1 MKKPFKKTWMMAS
14 ALTLGLA
21 VLTPL
26 QAGATSVQTPN
37 NATVQMEQQITG
49 TITDNYGDGI
59 NLKGKDG
66 KNYFISFYKFS
77 KEQLEKINL
86 AEGQEISVEGSI
98 VDSYSDF
105 YTFEVYKRDLPK
117 EITAEDLAKLEKLF
131 NEIKRLQK
139 EASVLEDTST
149 EAVEKKY
156 DEIAKIYEDMYKIT
170 KPYILAS
177 WEPQSFDEYVQEFGF
192 SEKNIVI
199 EAEDQKQLKAI
210 YDEWVKLEKAG
221 IEEDKANEKFDAFY
235 TILQPYLEKLY
246 PPQTFE
252 EYMEDMELDIPAET
266 LAKLKTIYED
276 AQKAEKDKNEELSEK
291 LWAEFY
297 TNMDEFYTPQTFEEY
312 MADFAFEV
320 SEADQKQLKTL
331 YEEILA
337 LDEKVE
343 QEKIDAKWDAFYT
356 ILDPYFKA
364 NEDILI
370 SASKLTINGQ
380 VYIPQ

>member
-77 KEQLEKINL
+77 KEQLEKLNL
-86 AEGQEISVEGSI
+86 TEGQEITVEGSI

-117 EITAEDLAKLEKLF
+117 EVTAEELAKLEKLF
-131 NEIKRLQK
+131 NEIKRLEK
-139 EASVLEDTST
+139 EASVLEDTSI
-149 EAVEKKY
+149 EAAEKKY

-170 KPYILAS
+170 KPYILAN
-177 WEPQSFDEYVQEFGF
+177 WEPQSFDEFVQDFGF
-192 SEKNIVI
+192 SEKNIII
-199 EAEDQKQLKAI
+199 EAEDQKQLKVI
-210 YDEWVKLEKAG
+210 YDEWAKLAKAG
-221 IEEDKANEKFDAFY
+221 IEEDKANEKLEAFY
-235 TILQPYLEKLY
+235 TILQPYLDKLY

-252 EYMEDMELDIPAET
+252 EYMEDRELAIPAET
-266 LAKLKTIYED
+266 LAKLKTIYVD

-291 LWAEFY
+291 LW
-297 TNMDEFYTPQTFEEY
+297 DEFYTIMNEFYIPQTFEEF
-312 MADFAFEV
+312 MGDFGFEV
-320 SEADQKQLKTL
+320 SEADKKQLKPL

-337 LDEKVE
+337 FDKKVE

-364 NEDILI
+364 NKEILI
-370 SASKLTINGQ
+370 SASKLTLNGQ
-380 VYIPQ
+380 VYLPQ

>member
-77 KEQLEKINL
+77 KEQLEKLNL
-86 AEGQEISVEGSI
+86 TEGQEISVEGSI
-98 VDSYSDF
+98 VNSYSDF

-117 EITAEDLAKLEKLF
+117 EVTAEELAKLEKLF
-131 NEIKRLQK
+131 NEMKRLEK
-139 EASVLEDTST
+139 EASVLEDTSI
-149 EAVEKKY
+149 EAAEKKY

-177 WEPQSFDEYVQEFGF
+177 WEPQSFDEYLQDFGF
-192 SEKNIVI
+192 SENNIVI
-199 EAEDQKQLKAI
+199 DTEDKKQLKVI
-210 YDEWVKLEKAG
+210 YDEWVKLAKAG
-221 IEEDKANEKFDAFY
+221 IEEDKADEKYEAFY
-235 TILQPYLEKLY
+235 TILQPYLDKLY

-252 EYMEDMELDIPAET
+252 EYMADTELSIPAET
-266 LAKLKTIYED
+266 LAKLKTIYDD
-276 AQKAEKDKNEELSEK
+276 AQRAEKDKNDELSEK
-291 LWAEFY
+291 LWTEFY
-297 TNMDEFYTPQTFEEY
+297 SMMDDFYTPQTFEEY

-320 SEADQKQLKTL
+320 SEADKKQLKAL

-337 LDEKVE
+337 FDKKVE

-364 NEDILI
+364 NKEILI
-370 SASKLTINGQ
+370 SASKLTLNGQ
-380 VYIPQ
+380 VYLPQ

>member
-77 KEQLEKINL
+77 KEQLEKLNL
-86 AEGQEISVEGSI
+86 AEGQEITVEGSI
-98 VDSYSDF
+98 VSSYSDF
-105 YTFEVYKRDLPK
+105 YTFDVYKRDLPK

-131 NEIKRLQK
+131 NEVKRLEK
-139 EASVLEDTST
+139 EASELEDTSI
-149 EAVEKKY
+149 EVAEKKY
-156 DEIAKIYEDMYKIT
+156 DQISKIYEDMYKIT
-170 KPYILAS
+170 KPYFLAN
-177 WEPQSFDEYVQEFGF
+177 WEPQTFDEYLQDFGF
-192 SEKNIVI
+192 SEENIVI
-199 EAEDQKQLKAI
+199 EAEDKKQLKTI

-221 IEEDKANEKFDAFY
+221 VEDNANEKYDAFY
-235 TILQPYLEKLY
+235 TILQPYLDKLY

-252 EYMEDMELDIPAET
+252 EYIEGMELAIPAEM
-266 LAKLKTIYED
+266 LAKLKTIYDD
-276 AQKAEKDKNEELSEK
+276 AQRAEKDKNEELSEK
-291 LWAEFY
+291 LWTEFY
-297 TNMDEFYTPQTFEEY
+297 SKMDEFYIPQTFEKF

-320 SEADQKQLKTL
+320 SEADKKQLKPL

-337 LDEKVE
+337 LDKKVE
-343 QEKIDAKWDAFYT
+343 QDKIDAKWEAFYT

-364 NEDILI
+364 NEEILI